1 MFKSEHFEKISMVDN
16 VPAVMKIVMNDMQSG
31 GSSDIDVSS
40 VKYDKR
46 APTRLSN
53 PKDLPGAANDAFWKG
68 IAQ

>member
-1 MFKSEHFEKISMVDN
+1 
-16 VPAVMKIVMNDMQSG
+16 MNDMQSG

-46 APTRLSN
+46 ASTRLFN